1 MKSITKTA
9 RLILSGVFVLLFA
22 AFNLILF
29 LAAKDFQKGSSFWT
43 AYIFVSVAF
52 LSVVCTT
59 LLSTRK
65 DKDGV
70 LFAMPLVFASCVY
83 LSLEFILGIVF
94 MFLPDSVAL
103 WTGVGQGVMLVI
115 YLVVILLAMLGIIF
129 VKRNQ
134 EYVAQKVAYISVL
147 KDEVALLAASEKDS
161 DVAKALGELSEDI
174 RFSDPLSTD
183 EVAPMERQLVDE
195 VRAFPTL
202 DTKEAKLSKI
212 QDMKLLLQ
220 KRNARVKTLK
230 S

>member
-70 LFAMPLVFASCVY
+70 LFAMPLVIASCVN